1 MKRNTKLIIW
11 LVVGIILALGPIW
24 GLLGTVVGMILAF
37 GHLQLGTNGE
47 PEILAND
54 IGLALY
60 TTVAG
65 LIACPIGIIIV
76 VVSAIMLG
84 TTKNERGEIP
94 NKTPEQTPPDVG
106 AARS

>member
-1 MKRNTKLIIW
+1 MKRKTKLIIW

-24 GLLGTVVGMILAF
+24 GLVGTVVGMILAF
-37 GHLQLGTNGE
+37 GHLQQSASGE
-47 PEILAND
+47 PEMLAND

-84 TTKNERGEIP
+84 RTKNGPEEIP
-94 NKTPEQTPPDVG
+94 NKKPDQTPSSVG
-106 AARS
+106 SRSV